1 VTVEPRDSHDGD
13 QDAPLA
19 STIARA
25 KFGLDKLGSNPSPSA
40 ELTSRSRALLSVDP
54 VDMWGGAAP
63 ISLAISAF
71 NSVLVGGIL
80 CARDAVR
87 HGIELLSNK

>member
-1 VTVEPRDSHDGD
+1 MRVTVEPRDSHDGD

-25 KFGLDKLGSNPSPSA
+25 KFGFDKFGSNPSPSA
-40 ELTSRSRALLSVDP
+40 EFTSHSNDLLSVDP

-63 ISLAISAF
+63 IRRAISEF
-71 NSVLVGGIL
+71 NSALVR
-80 CARDAVR
+80 AMFTRSR
-87 HGIELLSNK
+87 